1 VKERVCGGA
10 AEEQR
15 GDGRDEVEVGDEFT
29 RTGIPGPLIGRLFLR
44 ASVWLEAAI
53 LLFFPLV

>member
-1 VKERVCGGA
+1 VCGGA

>member
-1 VKERVCGGA
+1 MVQQKNN
-10 AEEQR
+10 EEM
-15 GDGRDEVEVGDEFT
+15 EETKLEVGDEFT